1 MYVRTSSLPLSVQTN
16 LSIAPIAICSALVNV
31 VHLTPLAF
39 DLPSLEML
47 DLEKTAQTL
56 LLETLPPL

>member
-1 MYVRTSSLPLSVQTN
+1 MIMYVCQLQINPLVPIHSRLP
-16 LSIAPIAICSALVNV
+16 PENV

>member
-1 MYVRTSSLPLSVQTN
+1 MYVCQLQINPLVPIHSRLP
-16 LSIAPIAICSALVNV
+16 PENV